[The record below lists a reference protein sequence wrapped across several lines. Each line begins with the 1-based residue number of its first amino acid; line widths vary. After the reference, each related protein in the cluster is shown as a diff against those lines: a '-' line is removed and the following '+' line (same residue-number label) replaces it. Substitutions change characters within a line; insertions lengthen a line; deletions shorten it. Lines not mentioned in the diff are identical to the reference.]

1 MALLLSSS
9 YPFVFCFFYG
19 QKNVFFIL
27 NEVNFMD
34 QATSFMSLSFSV
46 FLSYE
51 YASVCIHNL
60 CMIFKPVGRKK
71 HKDESGVGGT
81 TSEA

>member
-1 MALLLSSS
+1 
-9 YPFVFCFFYG
+9 
-19 QKNVFFIL
+19 
-27 NEVNFMD
+27 MD